1 MRGYYCTRYNNN
13 MSPIPDKR
21 ENVDSLTIE
30 MVEFKEEWQFED
42 PQTGVFYKNGIIPQK
57 LFFTLLGGDIQP
69 ESAKKA
75 IAVLESVF
83 KSGVLSNCAY
93 IRIADYTKVTKAPIS
108 TRILYAKELNRL
120 NSAFNCRPLITYIC
134 GASLLLKTMLRLFA
148 SYVQQQFIFVPT
160 LQDAFNLINAAKSP
174 FAAKMDREITITQ
187 SEIDR
192 FAAMCGQILFDEH
205 YIINEKENIIAPGN
219 PLHDLYTIISMLH
232 NDLKELQKT
241 EKEQKQQIE
250 EALEHAR
257 TLNIK
262 LSEEKKNVEKKEQ
275 IQQIL
280 IENLKKAKKEAETA
294 SQAKSEFLAN
304 ISHEIRTPLNGIIGM
319 SEMLLDAS
327 LDRLQQR
334 HYCATIFVSAKKLN
348 QLITNI
354 LDFSK
359 VESGQLDKE
368 TSVFD
373 IGTICH
379 DVFCLLNENA
389 IKKGLQLTIDTSNE
403 IPESIIGYPVYL
415 RQVLINLL
423 QNAIKFTYRGE
434 VALNIEPVS
443 DTPGKLI
450 LRISVRDTGIGI
462 PEAQKKLIFQRF
474 TQLDATATRKE
485 GGAGLGLAITSKL
498 VEYMGGTLNLDSTEN
513 KGSEFWFTLQFDKL
527 HEKPTTP
534 VIAEVRPAGIPK
546 QPETNQEAYRASEKN
561 NSYAGRKILLVEDN
575 IINQQV
581 ATAMLSKLNFP
592 VDTAMNGLEAIDAL
606 KKNTY
611 ALVFMDLQMPV
622 MGGLEAVKT
631 IRNKETGT
639 ADPDIPII
647 AMTANAIQKDKDECL
662 QAGMND
668 FIIKPVTIREL
679 QTVLEKWIP
688 RYRS

>member
-1 MRGYYCTRYNNN
+1 

-21 ENVDSLTIE
+21 GNVGSLTIE

-57 LFFTLLGGDIQP
+57 LFLTLLGGDIQP
-69 ESAKKA
+69 DNAKKA
-75 IAVLESVF
+75 ITVLESMF
-83 KSGVLSNCAY
+83 KSGVLSNCTY
-93 IRIADYTKVTKAPIS
+93 IRIADYTKVTKAPIN

-120 NSAFNCRPLITYIC
+120 NSAYNCRPLITYIC

-219 PLHDLYTIISMLH
+219 PLHDLYTIISMLN

-241 EKEQKQQIE
+241 EKEQKQKIE

-280 IENLKKAKKEAETA
+280 IENLKKAKIEAEMA

-319 SEMLLDAS
+319 SELLLDAS
-327 LDRLQQR
+327 LDTRQQR
-334 HYCATIFVSAKKLN
+334 NYCETIFVSAKKLY
-348 QLITNI
+348 QLITHI

-359 VESGQLDKE
+359 IESGQLDKE
-368 TSVFD
+368 MSVLD

-379 DVFCLLNENA
+379 DVFSLLNENA
-389 IKKGLQLTIDTSNE
+389 IKKGLQLTIDISNE
-403 IPESIIGYPVYL
+403 IPDAILGYPAYL

-423 QNAIKFTYRGE
+423 QNAIKFTYNGE
-434 VALNIEPVS
+434 VALNIEPIS

-462 PEAQKKLIFQRF
+462 PEAQKELVFQRF
-474 TQLDATATRKE
+474 TQIDSSATRKE

-513 KGSEFWFTLQFDKL
+513 KGSEFWFTLQFDKFDGKTKMSAI
-527 HEKPTTP
+527 EESRPTEITK
-534 VIAEVRPAGIPK
+534 R
-546 QPETNQEAYRASEKN
+546 PETNEEKPLPTEIN
-561 NSYAGRKILLVEDN
+561 DRNSGIKILLVEDN

-581 ATAMLSKLNFP
+581 AIAMLSKLN
-592 VDTAMNGLEAIDAL
+592 VSTDTVTNGLEAIDAL
-606 KKNTY
+606 KKNSYT
-611 ALVFMDLQMPV
+611 LVFMDLQMPV
-622 MGGLEAVKT
+622 MGGLEAVKA
-631 IRNKETGT
+631 IRNKETGI
-639 ADPDIPII
+639 ADPDIPVI
-647 AMTANAIQKDKDECL
+647 AMTANAIKKDKEECL
-662 QAGMND
+662 LAGMND
-668 FIIKPVTIREL
+668 FIVKPVMIREL
-679 QTVLEKWIP
+679 QTALEKWIP
-688 RYRS
+688 RYRR

>member
-1 MRGYYCTRYNNN
+1 

-21 ENVDSLTIE
+21 GNVGSLTIE

-57 LFFTLLGGDIQP
+57 LFLTLLGGDIQP
-69 ESAKKA
+69 ENAKKA
-75 IAVLESVF
+75 ITVLESMF
-83 KSGVLSNCAY
+83 KSGVLSNCTY
-93 IRIADYTKVTKAPIS
+93 IRIADYTKVTKAPIN

-120 NSAFNCRPLITYIC
+120 NSAYNCRPLITYIC

-219 PLHDLYTIISMLH
+219 PLHDLYTIISMLN

-241 EKEQKQQIE
+241 EKEQKQKIE

-280 IENLKKAKKEAETA
+280 IENLKKAKIEAEMA

-304 ISHEIRTPLNGIIGM
+304 ISHEIRTPLNDIIGM
-319 SEMLLDAS
+319 SELLLDAS
-327 LDRLQQR
+327 LDTRQQR
-334 HYCATIFVSAKKLN
+334 NYCETIFVSAKKLY
-348 QLITNI
+348 QLITHI

-359 VESGQLDKE
+359 IESGQLDKE
-368 TSVFD
+368 MSVLD

-379 DVFCLLNENA
+379 DVFSLLNENA
-389 IKKGLQLTIDTSNE
+389 IKKGLQLTIDISNE
-403 IPESIIGYPVYL
+403 IPDAILGYPAYL

-423 QNAIKFTYRGE
+423 QNAIKFTYNGE
-434 VALNIEPVS
+434 VALNIEPIS

-462 PEAQKKLIFQRF
+462 PEAQKELVFQRF
-474 TQLDATATRKE
+474 TQIDSSATRKE

-513 KGSEFWFTLQFDKL
+513 KGSEFWFTLQFDKFDGKTKMSAI
-527 HEKPTTP
+527 EESRPTEITK
-534 VIAEVRPAGIPK
+534 R
-546 QPETNQEAYRASEKN
+546 PETNEEKPLPTEIN
-561 NSYAGRKILLVEDN
+561 DRNSGIKILLVEDN

-581 ATAMLSKLNFP
+581 AIAMLSKLN
-592 VDTAMNGLEAIDAL
+592 VSTDTVTNGLEAIDAL
-606 KKNTY
+606 KKNSYT
-611 ALVFMDLQMPV
+611 LVFMDLQMPV
-622 MGGLEAVKT
+622 MGGLEAVKA
-631 IRNKETGT
+631 IRNKETGI
-639 ADPDIPII
+639 ANPDIPVI
-647 AMTANAIQKDKDECL
+647 AMTANAIKKDKEECL
-662 QAGMND
+662 LAGMND
-668 FIIKPVTIREL
+668 FIVKPVMIREL
-679 QTVLEKWIP
+679 QTALEKWIP
-688 RYRS
+688 RYRR

>member
-1 MRGYYCTRYNNN
+1 
-13 MSPIPDKR
+13 
-21 ENVDSLTIE
+21 
-30 MVEFKEEWQFED
+30 
-42 PQTGVFYKNGIIPQK
+42 
-57 LFFTLLGGDIQP
+57 
-69 ESAKKA
+69 
-75 IAVLESVF
+75 
-83 KSGVLSNCAY
+83 
-93 IRIADYTKVTKAPIS
+93 
-108 TRILYAKELNRL
+108 
-120 NSAFNCRPLITYIC
+120 
-134 GASLLLKTMLRLFA
+134 
-148 SYVQQQFIFVPT
+148 
-160 LQDAFNLINAAKSP
+160 
-174 FAAKMDREITITQ
+174 
-187 SEIDR
+187 
-192 FAAMCGQILFDEH
+192 
-205 YIINEKENIIAPGN
+205 
-219 PLHDLYTIISMLH
+219 
-232 NDLKELQKT
+232 
-241 EKEQKQQIE
+241 
-250 EALEHAR
+250 
-257 TLNIK
+257 
-262 LSEEKKNVEKKEQ
+262 
-275 IQQIL
+275 
-280 IENLKKAKKEAETA
+280 
-294 SQAKSEFLAN
+294 
-304 ISHEIRTPLNGIIGM
+304 
-319 SEMLLDAS
+319 
-327 LDRLQQR
+327 
-334 HYCATIFVSAKKLN
+334 
-348 QLITNI
+348 
-354 LDFSK
+354 
-359 VESGQLDKE
+359 
-368 TSVFD
+368 
-373 IGTICH
+373 
-379 DVFCLLNENA
+379 
-389 IKKGLQLTIDTSNE
+389 
-403 IPESIIGYPVYL
+403 
-415 RQVLINLL
+415 LINLL

-679 QTVLEKWIP
+679 QAVLEKWIP
-688 RYRS
+688 RYRC